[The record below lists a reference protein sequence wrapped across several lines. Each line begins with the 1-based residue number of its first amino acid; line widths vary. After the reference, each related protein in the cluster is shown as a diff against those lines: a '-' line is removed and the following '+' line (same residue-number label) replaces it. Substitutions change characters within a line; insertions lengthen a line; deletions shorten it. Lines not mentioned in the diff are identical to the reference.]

1 MKSTKSSSPHT
12 FSKRYRLSLQRD
24 FRHVFRN
31 GRRFDSEWA
40 VFLASPNGLD
50 HGRLG
55 IVVRRRLGNSVRR
68 NRMKRQIREWF
79 RHSGKDHPLDW
90 VVIPKPGLSVL
101 ETPRRI
107 RLAFGKLLAPL
118 LNVP

>member
-1 MKSTKSSSPHT
+1 
-12 FSKRYRLSLQRD
+12 
-24 FRHVFRN
+24 
-31 GRRFDSEWA
+31 
-40 VFLASPNGLD
+40 
-50 HGRLG
+50 
-55 IVVRRRLGNSVRR
+55 
-68 NRMKRQIREWF
+68 MKRQIREWF